1 MFEIPQNT
9 TDEFKSFIE
18 NHNFFFIIG
27 HKEPDGDCITSCLG
41 IAAIL
46 DHFNKPYQLLS
57 AGPFKR
63 NEVLRW
69 QEKFS
74 DTMEFQDESER
85 KASGLI
91 IADCSELSRLGDIDG
106 DLKGFDTFVIDH
118 HKTSGLEDGIKGS
131 SMFKEAVK
139 YMIKENGEM
148 ITVADIPSIHTNV
161 KEMYLDEFIDMT
173 EGKYPKFYEV
183 FKYYISRGYKIY
195 SEIGAFLIDYLLSGT
210 IDVLL
215 LRDDQFVIGDWKT
228 NRGGLKFESG
238 YYKKDKTSIPNQE
251 TDVWVTTKE
260 TLLPPVNN
268 LPKCN
273 GMIYNLQ
280 LSLYAVFVEY
290 ILGIPCA
297 GLWLGHIDSDFVLN
311 QYGRPKRFPDGLYHV
326 KKDPHPQC
334 TLHKMQFLRNEIY
347 AILEDRRKEVEASIV
362 TSKGLFDEME

>member
-1 MFEIPQNT
+1 MFNIRDTRYEDIKLT
-9 TDEFKSFIE
+9 FKEEGHSYTDS
-18 NHNFFFIIG
+18 
-27 HKEPDGDCITSCLG
+27 LG
-41 IAAIL
+41 
-46 DHFNKPYQLLS
+46 NSYLS
-57 AGPFKR
+57 ATTLLHRYSPAFDKSYWLKKKAQELHISEKR
-63 NEVLRW
+63 LEQQW
-69 QEKFS
+69 GTITKEAC
-74 DTMEFQDESER
+74 ER
-85 KASGLI
+85 G
-91 IADCSELSRLGDIDG
+91 
-106 DLKGFDTFVIDH
+106 T
-118 HKTSGLEDGIKGS
+118 KTHNGLEDGIKGS

-148 ITVADIPSIHTNV
+148 ITVADISNIHANV

-183 FKYYISRGYKIY
+183 FKYYISKGYKIY

-238 YYKKDKTSIPNQE
+238 YYKKDKSTIPNQE
-251 TDVWVTTKE
+251 TDVWVSTSD
-260 TLLPPVNN
+260 TLLPPVSN

-311 QYGRPKRFPDGLYHV
+311 QWGRPKRFPDGLYHV
-326 KKDPHPQC
+326 KKNPQPQC

-347 AILEDRRKEVEASIV
+347 AILADRKKEVEASIV
-362 TSKGLFDEME
+362 TSKSLFDEI

>member
-1 MFEIPQNT
+1 MFNVRDTRYEDVKLT
-9 TDEFKSFIE
+9 FKEEGHSYTDS
-18 NHNFFFIIG
+18 
-27 HKEPDGDCITSCLG
+27 LG
-41 IAAIL
+41 
-46 DHFNKPYQLLS
+46 NSYLS
-57 AGPFKR
+57 ATTLLHRYSPAFDKSYW
-63 NEVLRW
+63 LKKKA
-69 QEKFS
+69 QELHMSEKHLAGQW
-74 DTMEFQDESER
+74 DTITKEACER
-85 KASGLI
+85 G
-91 IADCSELSRLGDIDG
+91 
-106 DLKGFDTFVIDH
+106 T
-118 HKTSGLEDGIKGS
+118 KTHNGLEDGIKGS

>member
-1 MFEIPQNT
+1 MFNVRDTRYEDVKLT
-9 TDEFKSFIE
+9 FKEEGHSYTDS
-18 NHNFFFIIG
+18 
-27 HKEPDGDCITSCLG
+27 LG
-41 IAAIL
+41 
-46 DHFNKPYQLLS
+46 NSYLS
-57 AGPFKR
+57 ATTLLHRYSPAFDKSYWLKKKAQELHMSEKR
-63 NEVLRW
+63 LAGQW
-69 QEKFS
+69 
-74 DTMEFQDESER
+74 DTITKEACER
-85 KASGLI
+85 G
-91 IADCSELSRLGDIDG
+91 
-106 DLKGFDTFVIDH
+106 T
-118 HKTSGLEDGIKGS
+118 KTHNGLEDGIKGS

-297 GLWLGHIDSDFVLN
+297 GLWLGHIESYFVLN

>member
-1 MFEIPQNT
+1 MFNIRDRRYEDVKLTFKEEGHSYTDSLGNSYLSAT
-9 TDEFKSFIE
+9 TLLHRYS
-18 NHNFFFIIG
+18 
-27 HKEPDGDCITSCLG
+27 P
-41 IAAIL
+41 A
-46 DHFNKPYQLLS
+46 FNKSYWLKKKAQELHMS
-57 AGPFKR
+57 EKR
-63 NEVLRW
+63 LEAQW
-69 QEKFS
+69 GTITKEAC
-74 DTMEFQDESER
+74 ER
-85 KASGLI
+85 G
-91 IADCSELSRLGDIDG
+91 
-106 DLKGFDTFVIDH
+106 T
-118 HKTSGLEDGIKGS
+118 KTHNGLEDGIKGS
-131 SMFKEAVK
+131 SMFKDAVK

-148 ITVADIPSIHTNV
+148 VTVADIPNIHENV
-161 KEMYLDEFIDMT
+161 KEMSLEEFIDLT
-173 EGKYPKFYEV
+173 EGKYPKFYDV
-183 FKYYISRGYKIY
+183 FRYYTSNGYKIY

-215 LRDDQFVIGDWKT
+215 LREDQFVIGDWKT

-238 YYKKDKTSIPNQE
+238 YYKKDKSTIPNQE
-251 TDVWVTTKE
+251 TDIWVGTDE

-311 QYGRPKRFPDGLYHV
+311 EYGRPKRFPDGLYHV

-334 TLHKMQFLRNEIY
+334 TLYKMQFLRNEIY

>member
-1 MFEIPQNT
+1 MFNVRDTRYEDVKLT
-9 TDEFKSFIE
+9 FKEEGHSYTDS
-18 NHNFFFIIG
+18 
-27 HKEPDGDCITSCLG
+27 LG
-41 IAAIL
+41 
-46 DHFNKPYQLLS
+46 NSYLS
-57 AGPFKR
+57 ATTLLHRYSPAFDKSYWLKKKAQELHMSEKR
-63 NEVLRW
+63 LAGQW
-69 QEKFS
+69 
-74 DTMEFQDESER
+74 DTITKEACER
-85 KASGLI
+85 G
-91 IADCSELSRLGDIDG
+91 
-106 DLKGFDTFVIDH
+106 T
-118 HKTSGLEDGIKGS
+118 KTHNGLEDGIKGS